1 MKKVLALVLAVMMM
15 ATVAFAA
22 NPDTG
27 GSTGVIDNT
36 IGTDGVL
43 GGIPGV
49 GVNPD
54 GKVIIKAGAFENSNG
69 ENLGSLLRKGDF
81 SSENF
86 TVTTKRFEKGA
97 NLVKSVEFDDDENY
111 IAVKL
116 NDNYDLKRT
125 DTINL
130 VIKEIK
136 ISAKRKVNE
145 DVTKNSKWTCNKE
158 TIDPDVD
165 TLDYRVG
172 YAIVRVEIS
181 DDFDVPVDKD
191 SGVVEDV
198 SGSDDSRSVIY
209 SPNGNLV
216 KFVKGTASYGTA
228 NIEFGDVAYASGRVY
243 KDDTVFL
250 KFNEDVNVDLVKKYP
265 DADLSFVNFKGAPTF
280 NSNME
285 LEIYADEDQY
295 IYEVKDN
302 KIAAC
307 SLKWDDE
314 AYAFTGKVRT
324 LGAYVISDT
333 KLSIDTTAADGNPDT
348 GANDVVGI
356 ATALAA
362 VALVSAAAV
371 SLKK

>member
-22 NPDTG
+22 DP
-27 GSTGVIDNT
+27 T
-36 IGTDGVL
+36 IGGDGVL
-43 GGIPGV
+43 TGIDGN
-49 GVNPD
+49 GVNPG
-54 GKVIIKAGAFENSNG
+54 GKIIIKASAFQNAAG
-69 ENLGSLLRKGDF
+69 DDLGTLLRKGDF

-86 TVTTKRFEKGA
+86 SVTTKRFEKGS

-111 IAVKL
+111 VAVKL
-116 NDNYDLKRT
+116 NDDYDMKRT
-125 DTINL
+125 DTVNL

-136 ISAKRKVNE
+136 LTAKRKVND
-145 DVTKNSKWTCNKE
+145 DVTKNSKWTCDE
-158 TIDPDVD
+158 DTITAPDTVD
-165 TLDYRVG
+165 FRVG
-172 YAIVRVEIS
+172 YGLVEVGIE
-181 DDFDVPVDKD
+181 DDFDVYVD
-191 SGVVEDV
+191 SGDGVTSTEV
-198 SGSDDSRSVIY
+198 SSDNGGNAETGGSSRAIVKTAT
-209 SPNGNLV
+209 GNLV
-216 KFVKGTASYGTA
+216 KFIKKDASYGTA

-250 KFNEDVNVDLVKKYP
+250 KFNEDVDVDIVKKYP

-285 LEIYADEDQY
+285 LEIYADEDTY
-295 IYEVKDN
+295 IYEIKDG
-302 KIAAC
+302 KIAPC
-307 SLKWDDE
+307 NLKWDDD

-333 KLSIDTTAADGNPDT
+333 KLSVDATTADGNPDT

>member
-22 NPDTG
+22 DP
-27 GSTGVIDNT
+27 T
-36 IGTDGVL
+36 IGGDGVL
-43 GGIPGV
+43 TGIDGN
-49 GVNPD
+49 GVNPG
-54 GKVIIKAGAFENSNG
+54 GKIIIKASAFQNAAG
-69 ENLGSLLRKGDF
+69 DDLGTLLRKGDF

-158 TIDPDVD
+158 TIDPAVD

-181 DDFDVPVDKD
+181 DDFDVHVDKD

-198 SGSDDSRSVIY
+198 SASDDSRSVIY

-333 KLSIDTTAADGNPDT
+333 KLSVDATAADGNPDT